1 MVFPPRPRL
10 AVAGAAAAAAAAAI
24 APQRRHH
31 GAHKMLK
38 QHNNE
43 RVFMFIIQFRS
54 VRPIAAA
61 EKKERGRE
69 EAKLCRQRL
78 TVLAVR

>member
-10 AVAGAAAAAAAAAI
+10 AIAGAAAAAAAAI

-61 EKKERGRE
+61 EKKEMEREKKRNCADRG
-69 EAKLCRQRL
+69 
-78 TVLAVR
+78 